1 MTTAPIVTIAR
12 PPPRR
17 SSRSARLSPAPF
29 RNLTFLR
36 EEELHFLFL
45 PLCQPC
51 HSCQPIV
58 RCGRSSRMAQV
69 SFEFLLPQG
78 NPSVPFPRQ
87 PPSSP
92 FPPRAL
98 FCPIGSNS
106 RTRPA
111 QAPPMNAARYFIR
124 REDNEPPA
132 PRQRAPSAA
141 STPNAS
147 SADPTISVWPA
158 PSMNLPV
165 RCDSWSPARAVGR
178 PSLLNCVETSSA
190 RPLSLGARQPLDFG
204 ETPRSS
210 RL

>member
-36 EEELHFLFL
+36 EEELHFLSL

-58 RCGRSSRMAQV
+58 RCVRSSRLAQAP
-69 SFEFLLPQG
+69 FEFLLPQG

-98 FCPIGSNS
+98 FCPVGSNS

-111 QAPPMNAARYFIR
+111 DVPPGSAS
-124 REDNEPPA
+124 
-132 PRQRAPSAA
+132 PSHE
-141 STPNAS
+141 
-147 SADPTISVWPA
+147 
-158 PSMNLPV
+158 
-165 RCDSWSPARAVGR
+165 R
-178 PSLLNCVETSSA
+178 
-190 RPLSLGARQPLDFG
+190 RPLLHPPRGQRTARTPAERPFRRFDAKCLKCGSYGLRLACSFDEPAGEVRLVVSCSRCRQTESLELR
-204 ETPRSS
+204 
-210 RL
+210 